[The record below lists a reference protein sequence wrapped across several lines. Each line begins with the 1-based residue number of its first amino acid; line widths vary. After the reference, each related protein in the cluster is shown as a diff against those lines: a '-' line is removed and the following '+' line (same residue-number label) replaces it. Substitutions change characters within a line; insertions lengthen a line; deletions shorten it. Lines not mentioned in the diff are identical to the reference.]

1 MDVDG
6 LSSPPSS
13 ARLSLPPSSTLPPT
27 NTASSVTKT
36 PRRANGRAPANG
48 NAHVNGNPVQADA
61 LALDDIQQDANMD
74 GEEEAAG
81 ARRRRARMRGRVDND
96 VPLVRDALGEQI
108 TETFFNFLDTYV
120 IS

>member
-1 MDVDG
+1 MEIDG

-36 PRRANGRAPANG
+36 PRRVNGRAS
-48 NAHVNGNPVQADA
+48 VNGNGNGIPAQADA

-74 GEEEAAG
+74 GTEEAAG
-81 ARRRRARMRGRVDND
+81 ARRRRARIRGRVEND

-108 TETFFNFLDTYV
+108 TETFFNFLDTCV
-120 IS
+120 